1 MSKWTAYSTELF
13 TTQTK
18 QVIESIHGRSMA
30 DSFERAVFT
39 GEQVLGLLDEDGEDG
54 GLDDM
59 FFPGSDE
66 EFGMQEEEIGRHDT
80 QKQNK

>member
-1 MSKWTAYSTELF
+1 MAGMEDSL
-13 TTQTK
+13 
-18 QVIESIHGRSMA
+18 GRP
-30 DSFERAVFT
+30 VFT

-66 EFGMQEEEIGRHDT
+66 EFGMEEEEIGRHDT
-80 QKQNK
+80 HENR